1 MLDLILDQDPGSDY
15 TRFDLVLRTSF
26 KIILLN
32 FGFCI
37 TSLELK
43 NLNKFKAELTMLV
56 KTSFMMRNS
65 INTISR

>member
-1 MLDLILDQDPGSDY
+1 
-15 TRFDLVLRTSF
+15 TSF

>member
-43 NLNKFKAELTMLV
+43 NLNKFKA
-56 KTSFMMRNS
+56 
-65 INTISR
+65 

>member
-43 NLNKFKAELTMLV
+43 NLNKFMAELTMLV

>member
-56 KTSFMMRNS
+56 NTSFMMRNS

>member
-65 INTISR
+65 INIISR